1 MNNNYEKI
9 TDSNNVIYENLTK
22 IYEKIFL
29 LKNTYNLEEDD
40 EYEEFYNRIS
50 FYFSNFLVQIKLKYI

>member
-40 EYEEFYNRIS
+40 EYEELIDGSARNNMIHYLI
-50 FYFSNFLVQIKLKYI
+50 

>member
-29 LKNTYNLEEDD
+29 LKNNYNLEEDD
-40 EYEEFYNRIS
+40 EY
-50 FYFSNFLVQIKLKYI
+50 